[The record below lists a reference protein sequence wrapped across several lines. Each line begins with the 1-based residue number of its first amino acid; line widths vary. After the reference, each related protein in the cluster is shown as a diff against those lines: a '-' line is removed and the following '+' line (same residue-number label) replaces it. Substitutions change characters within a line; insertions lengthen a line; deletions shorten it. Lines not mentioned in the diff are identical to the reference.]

1 LHINGKASYIRGQ
14 NAVPLFDD
22 TKQFWFAE
30 QPNAGVV
37 LPATGTTIRVQAVNG
52 TSMRIRIGTK

>member
-1 LHINGKASYIRGQ
+1 
-14 NAVPLFDD
+14 VPLFDD

-37 LPATGTTIRVQAVNG
+37 LPATGTTIRVQSQNG
-52 TSMRIRIGTK
+52 TSMRIRVGTK